1 MLHNRQFLARTRV
14 LPAAL
19 AALALAATAL
29 WAQSS
34 DWTAPA
40 RAAKRPNPI
49 PATAD
54 SIAKGKAIYVANC
67 LSCHGETGQGNGPK
81 AKDLEKRP
89 QDLRTSM
96 KGQSDGALFWKSTE
110 GRKPMPSFEK
120 DLKPDDLWN
129 VINYMRTLAPKK

>member
-1 MLHNRQFLARTRV
+1 MLHSHRSLSRTRAFS
-14 LPAAL
+14 AAL
-19 AALALAATAL
+19 AALAFAATTL
-29 WAQSS
+29 WAQSEE
-34 DWTAPA
+34 WTAPA

-49 PATAD
+49 PATPD
-54 SIAKGKAIYVANC
+54 SISKGKVLYTNNC

-81 AKDLEKRP
+81 AKDLDKRP

-96 KGQSDGALFWKSTE
+96 KGQSDGALFWKSVE